1 MFKEVYYWIYR
12 DFKTIKT
19 NTQPFFNAYIV
30 LSLVVCTNILSLV
43 AIANYY
49 TSYKYEPPKEGAIF
63 FALGLYVI
71 VTLVNY
77 FILFNNKNKI
87 VEEYDRYDLKRQRKG
102 KWLSWL
108 YIILSFAVFFYVLTH
123 YVNPKY

>member
-1 MFKEVYYWIYR
+1 MFKEIYYWLYR
-12 DFKTIKT
+12 DFKTVKT

-30 LSLVVCTNILSLV
+30 LSLVQCFNIASLL

-49 TSYKYEPPKEGAIF
+49 MNYKYEPTKEAGIF
-63 FALGLYVI
+63 YALGLYIV

-77 FILFNNKNKI
+77 FILFNNRKNI
-87 VEEYDRYDLKRQRKG
+87 VERYDSYDSKRQRKG
-102 KWLSWL
+102 KLLSWL
-108 YIILSFAVFFYVLTH
+108 YLILSLAALFYIGTH